1 MLGTEGSRGLTH
13 PRVDKHADVPPG
25 TTSYYFRT
33 RQALLRG
40 VAERVSVLDLADLS
54 MMDEHS
60 DRFRHEYSGTLGL
73 ARLVM
78 LSGTEPYLTRTRARF
93 ELILQ
98 SRKDPELAVATQSY
112 STGLFG
118 LATDVIARWLDEQH
132 ICDSSVEQ
140 RAVVILTFI
149 AGVMTSFV
157 QGNPVVSDAGHLDQ
171 MIRQILHNSAA

>member
-1 MLGTEGSRGLTH
+1 M
-13 PRVDKHADVPPG
+13 DKHAGLPTG

-40 VAERVSVLDLADLS
+40 VAERVGALDVADLS

-60 DRFRHEYSGTLGL
+60 DRFRREYSGTLGL

-98 SRKDPELAVATQSY
+98 ARQDPELAIASRSY
-112 STGLFG
+112 MERLFG
-118 LATDVIARWLDEQH
+118 LATDVIRRWHDEQH
-132 ICDSSVEQ
+132 IPSSGVEQ
-140 RAVVILTFI
+140 RAVMVLTFI
-149 AGVMTSFV
+149 AGVMTTFV
-157 QGNPVVSDAGHLDQ
+157 QGNPVVSDANHLDQ
-171 MIRQILHNSAA
+171 LIRQILHNTGSDGTVR